1 MKPNTEI
8 IPMATMWM
16 DPDTVILIKIIQ
28 RQILCDISYM
38 QNLKKK
44 KKCQLIYMQKKNR
57 LTDTES
63 KLVIIKW
70 ERDSEGIN

>member
-1 MKPNTEI
+1 MKPNIEI

-44 KKCQLIYMQKKNR
+44 NA
-57 LTDTES
+57 
-63 KLVIIKW
+63 
-70 ERDSEGIN
+70 N

>member
-1 MKPNTEI
+1 MKPNIEI

-44 KKCQLIYMQKKNR
+44 KCQLIYMQKKSR